1 MEKLENLLKELGLN
15 EYEAKTYIALITH
28 GICNADEIS
37 NLACIPLPRV
47 YDTVNHLEKKG
58 FVLITK
64 TRPQQYMPIKSDEA
78 LRNFISWREKEYQN
92 QMESLRKLSTDTLEY
107 LKSVE
112 TKEKPPGE
120 KWRIWTT
127 EGRKGISSAKNNFIK
142 SAKREVLLMAGDA
155 SFMTEES
162 AVFRKLLGKGVKI
175 KLLVRGTES
184 RETMRHLKKLVELG
198 AELRTGYDG
207 SMRGNVIDD
216 SAALIYLKS
225 SEKLPDIPDDT
236 NKYEMIAINNPNF
249 IKIVKE
255 HFDLHWNRV
264 KS

>member
-1 MEKLENLLKELGLN
+1 VEKLENLLKELGLN

-64 TRPQQYMPIKSDEA
+64 TRPQQYMPVKSDEA
-78 LRNFISWREKEYQN
+78 LKNFISWKEKEYHK
-92 QMESLRKLSTDTLEY
+92 QMESLRKLSEDTLEY

-112 TKEKPPGE
+112 TKEKLPEE

-127 EGRKGISSAKNNFIK
+127 EGKKGISSTKNNFLK
-142 SAKREVLLMAGDA
+142 SARKEVLMMAGDA
-155 SFMTEES
+155 SFIPDES
-162 AVFRKLLGKGVKI
+162 AVFRKLLKKGVKI
-175 KLLVRGTES
+175 RLLVRKAES
-184 RETMRHLKKLVELG
+184 KETMRHLKKLVELG
-198 AELRTGYDG
+198 AELRTGYFG
-207 SMRGNVIDD
+207 SMRGSVIDD
-216 SAALIYLKS
+216 STALIYLKS

-236 NKYEMIAINNPNF
+236 SKYEMIAINNPNF
-249 IKIVKE
+249 VKIVKE
-255 HFDLHWNRV
+255 HFDMHWSCV